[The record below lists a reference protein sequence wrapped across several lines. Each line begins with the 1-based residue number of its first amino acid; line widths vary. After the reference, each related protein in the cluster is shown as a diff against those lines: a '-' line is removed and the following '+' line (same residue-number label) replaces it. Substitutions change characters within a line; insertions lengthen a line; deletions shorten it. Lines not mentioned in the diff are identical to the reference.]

1 MHKVLIPE
9 TFTADYCDKW
19 KEDRRFFMSALRGL
33 GFGTAS
39 SETMIQQESESL
51 VEQFLLR
58 GAPEKGGMNPMDPV
72 TKATTN
78 IICNILYNKR
88 YSIDEPELDY
98 LIKLNR
104 NIPDIDW
111 NIIFLLDLFPIWFT
125 KIAMASSHRDIRERG
140 EEVRRF
146 NESKIQEHIDT
157 YIPGEQRDFIDCYI
171 DNRGLENLNM
181 HVLSG
186 TLLMFSVDATE
197 TLACGVVFALLLIIS
212 NDNVQRKIQ
221 KEIDNV
227 IGNSRKPT
235 LADKANLPYLE
246 ATIHEALRMIAPIPV
261 MPAHTV
267 REDVT
272 LQGYTIPRNANI
284 LANLHAVH
292 HDPKSFPEP
301 DVFRPE
307 RFLDPD
313 GHLVKDDHIIPFGM
327 GKFTLLI
334 TLI

>member
-19 KEDRRFFMSALRGL
+19 KEDKRFFMSALRGL

-39 SETMIQQESESL
+39 SEKIIQQESECL

-58 GAPEKGGMNPMDPV
+58 GAPEKGGMDPMESV
-72 TKATTN
+72 TQAATN
-78 IICNILYNKR
+78 IICNILFNKR
-88 YSIDEPELDY
+88 YSRDDPELDY

-104 NIPDIDW
+104 DTPDLDF

-125 KIAMASSHRDIRERG
+125 KITMASSLRAIRKKG
-140 EEVRRF
+140 EKMRQF
-146 NESKIQEHIDT
+146 YKTKIQDHIDT
-157 YIPGEQRDFIDCYI
+157 YVPGEQRDFIDCYI
-171 DNRGLENLNM
+171 DNRGLENLNL
-181 HVLSG
+181 HVFSG
-186 TLLMFSVDATE
+186 TLFMFSYDAIE
-197 TLACGVVFALLLIIS
+197 TLSCGVVFALHLIAS

-221 KEIDNV
+221 REIDDV
-227 IGNSRKPT
+227 IGNSRQPT

-246 ATIHEALRMIAPIPV
+246 ATIHEALRMFAPVPV
-261 MPAHTV
+261 TPAHTV
-267 REDVT
+267 FKAVT
-272 LQGYTIPRNANI
+272 LQGYTIPRSANI

-292 HDPKSFPEP
+292 HDPMHFPEP

-307 RFLDPD
+307 RFLDAD

-327 GKFTLLI
+327 GKFCVA
-334 TLI
+334 